1 MERLYVFLL
10 VPRSH
15 LVSSLPF
22 HLLSRAGT
30 LRGISLVRCG
40 CGGWG
45 VASSVTGTGLEA
57 PSWESPSPQATCSEG
72 RKRWLRRWM
81 MGCEPHL
88 HAHRLLGTE
97 AAPGSPEL
105 FLPPLHEGRGPAA
118 PPSLG
123 PAVTEAR
130 HWEHKVR
137 QALPTCGAS
146 VLMSCIFLSVPQLRL
161 LARPWKLGEPSH
173 CCSRWLRVA
182 WVDVRTSFPC
192 SSPRTQWHPRPA
204 RV

>member
-1 MERLYVFLL
+1 MSAADVE
-10 VPRSH
+10 
-15 LVSSLPF
+15 
-22 HLLSRAGT
+22 
-30 LRGISLVRCG
+30 
-40 CGGWG
+40 GGG

-161 LARPWKLGEPSH
+161 LGPGSWGSRVTVAVGGSEWPGWTLGPPSLAPPPERNGIRGQPE
-173 CCSRWLRVA
+173 CEL
-182 WVDVRTSFPC
+182 
-192 SSPRTQWHPRPA
+192 
-204 RV
+204 